1 MERGLR
7 ARLPDRPAHQA
18 RHWRSRHL
26 ARVGEPLPL
35 TASVLEM
42 LTALGAG
49 GHEEEDHGGL
59 LQHSEQLASTRLERK
74 QS

>member
-1 MERGLR
+1 
-7 ARLPDRPAHQA
+7 
-18 RHWRSRHL
+18 
-26 ARVGEPLPL
+26 
-35 TASVLEM
+35 M